1 MDIKEYAKASKIP
14 LKTLRWMERI
24 KIVSNPLTDNELI
37 GLELIEKVW
46 KKRDFVRPQLKLM
59 DVKTRKA
66 LISTCG
72 LNTKWERYAYTRFMN
87 LEPDKRIFMMSLI
100 PEIELT
106 FRFKLSVFQIKRVY
120 QIREI
125 AYKAKKK
132 QAQNPQNEIMEMSNN
147 DPEKSEIVVTK

>member
-1 MDIKEYAKASKIP
+1 MDIKEYAKTSKIP

-72 LNTKWERYAYTRFMN
+72 LDTKWERYAYTRFMN
-87 LEPDKRIFMMSLI
+87 SEPDKRIFMMNLI

-132 QAQNPQNEIMEMSNN
+132 SSKRDHGKVE
-147 DPEKSEIVVTK
+147 

>member
-1 MDIKEYAKASKIP
+1 MDIKEYAKTSKIP

-24 KIVSNPLTDNELI
+24 KIASNPLTDNELI

-72 LNTKWERYAYTRFMN
+72 LDTKWERYAYTRFMN
-87 LEPDKRIFMMSLI
+87 SEPDKRIFMMNLI

-132 QAQNPQNEIMEMSNN
+132 AQNEIMEKSNN
-147 DPEKSEIVVTK
+147 DPEKSELVVTK